1 MRLISKLVGLLFVLT
16 GLVFVQGTHLLSQS
30 VYIWPDGYDADG
42 VKWWT
47 YSLYLAETHW
57 NNESS
62 IGSITDD
69 YANSFDVV
77 VWYSQIQ
84 NFNAGVNPWKNGDTI
99 VAFGSWDSAYV
110 NNPSGY
116 GDNANHTG
124 FYWLFSDT
132 VDATVHPEHW
142 STDDTL
148 RVLPKPIASQVGGPT
163 GNIQISITNP
173 AETRRVDQTAY
184 DVLGF
189 WIWADTTG
197 EGTPDA
203 FIAATV
209 MEVGFFSV
217 DGDAGDITIC
227 THPVS
232 NYHDGHTVYW
242 AYKLV
247 ARPDTVN
254 ATSDTM
260 GYSTYYFSQNSDPI
274 VIIGIEENT
283 NSKPGYVKLEI
294 SPNPFTDRTDIRFQI
309 TENQMQD
316 VRSKNQE
323 ASLEIYDCSGRLVKS
338 FNLTSGILLHASAV
352 SWYGT
357 DESGE
362 MLPSGVYFVQAKGG
376 DLNLTK
382 KVILQR

>member
-16 GLVFVQGTHLLSQS
+16 GFVFAQGTHLLSQS

-47 YSLYLAETHW
+47 YDLYLAETHW

-62 IGSITDD
+62 VSCFTGD
-69 YANSFDVV
+69 YASSSDVV
-77 VWYSQIQ
+77 VWYSEIS
-84 NFNAGVNPWKNGDTI
+84 NFPDWQEGDTI

-110 NNPSGY
+110 NDPSGY
-116 GDNANHTG
+116 GSNSNHTG

-132 VDATVHPEHW
+132 VDRDVHPEHW

-148 RVLPKPIASQVGGPT
+148 RVLPKPIATQVGWPT

-173 AETRRVDQTAY
+173 AETRREDQTEY
-184 DVLGF
+184 DVMGY

-197 EGTPDA
+197 HGWPDS
-203 FIAATV
+203 FD

-217 DGDAGDITIC
+217 VGDTGDITIC
-227 THPVS
+227 THS
-232 NYHDGHTVYW
+232 DSIYHAEQTVYW

-254 ATSDTM
+254 ASSDTM
-260 GYSTYYFSQNSDPI
+260 GYSTYYFSQNSNPLTN
-274 VIIGIEENT
+274 IGIEENT
-283 NSKPGYVKLEI
+283 NSKPECIKLEI
-294 SPNPFTDRTDIRFQI
+294 SPNPFTNKTDITCSIGQSAKG
-309 TENQMQD
+309 TEL
-316 VRSKNQE
+316 K
-323 ASLEIYDCSGRLVKS
+323 IYDISGKLVKDFS
-338 FNLTSGILLHASAV
+338 HFTLDARRPTIL

-362 MLPSGVYFVQAKGG
+362 QLPSGVYFVQAKGG